1 MNVTLNST
9 TKRLIAA
16 VGMAAAG
23 TAIPA
28 LLPLGAGVAHADAC
42 YGELQYSY
50 YCSPASGAQST
61 GPRTQSLLR
70 AAVDKLVVGTL
81 PPVARGGVLAALGG
95 EC

>member
-9 TKRLIAA
+9 PKRLIAA

-23 TAIPA
+23 AAIPT
-28 LLPLGAGVAHADAC
+28 LLPLSAGVAHADAC

-50 YCSPASGAQST
+50 YCSPASGAQSQAPEVSPWS
-61 GPRTQSLLR
+61 GPPSTNLWS
-70 AAVDKLVVGTL
+70 VL
-81 PPVARGGVLAALGG
+81 PGCTGGVLAALGG